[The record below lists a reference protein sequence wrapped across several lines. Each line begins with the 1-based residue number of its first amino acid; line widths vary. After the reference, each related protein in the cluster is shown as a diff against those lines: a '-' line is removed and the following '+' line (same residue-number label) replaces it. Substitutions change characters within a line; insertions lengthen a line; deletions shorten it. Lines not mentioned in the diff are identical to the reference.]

1 MRKCILLII
10 LSFLN
15 LNIFADS
22 NIFGYWLTSGSVV
35 KIENCN
41 NQVCGKI
48 ITIFVDDEVDPK
60 SILDDNNKNKSLR
73 DRMLIGIDLLSEFE
87 INDEDQK
94 TFKGGKIYDPRSG
107 NTYKSNLYLAQSG
120 ILKVEGC
127 LAFIC
132 DGEEWQP
139 LIVKTNEDGTQ
150 EAVLKNS
157 PQSNKYLREFHKIL

>member
-1 MRKCILLII
+1 MRKYILFII

-15 LNIFADS
+15 LNIFAD

-60 SILDDNNKNKSLR
+60 SILDENNKNKSLR
-73 DRMLIGIDLLSEFE
+73 DRMLIGIDLLSEFQ
-87 INDEDQK
+87 INDQDQK

-107 NTYKSNLYLAQSG
+107 NTYKSNLYLDQSG

-157 PQSNKYLREFHKIL
+157 PQSN

>member
-48 ITIFVDDEVDPK
+48 ITIFIDDEVDPK

-157 PQSNKYLREFHKIL
+157 PQSN

>member
-15 LNIFADS
+15 LNIFADN

-87 INDEDQK
+87 INDQDQK

-107 NTYKSNLYLAQSG
+107 NTYKSNLYLDQSG

-157 PQSNKYLREFHKIL
+157 PQSN

>member
-15 LNIFADS
+15 LNIFADN

-48 ITIFVDDEVDPK
+48 ITIFVDDQVDPE

-107 NTYKSNLYLAQSG
+107 NTYKSNLYLDQSG

-157 PQSNKYLREFHKIL
+157 PQSN

>member
-1 MRKCILLII
+1 MPKDLI
-10 LSFLN
+10 STGF
-15 LNIFADS
+15 F
-22 NIFGYWLTSGSVV
+22 
-35 KIENCN
+35 
-41 NQVCGKI
+41 
-48 ITIFVDDEVDPK
+48 
-60 SILDDNNKNKSLR
+60 
-73 DRMLIGIDLLSEFE
+73 LLSEFE

-157 PQSNKYLREFHKIL
+157 PQSN

>member
-157 PQSNKYLREFHKIL
+157 PQSN

>member
-15 LNIFADS
+15 LNIFADN

-94 TFKGGKIYDPRSG
+94 IFKGGKIYDPRSG

-157 PQSNKYLREFHKIL
+157 PQSN

>member
-15 LNIFADS
+15 LNIFADN

-48 ITIFVDDEVDPK
+48 ITIFVDDQVDPK

-107 NTYKSNLYLAQSG
+107 NTYKSNLYLDQSG

-157 PQSNKYLREFHKIL
+157 PQSN

>member
-15 LNIFADS
+15 LNIFADN
-22 NIFGYWLTSGSVV
+22 NIFGFWLTSGSVV

-157 PQSNKYLREFHKIL
+157 PQSN

>member
-1 MRKCILLII
+1 MRKYILFII

-15 LNIFADS
+15 LNIFAD

-60 SILDDNNKNKSLR
+60 SILDENNKNKSLR
-73 DRMLIGIDLLSEFE
+73 DRMLIGIDLLSEFQ
-87 INDEDQK
+87 INDQDQK

-107 NTYKSNLYLAQSG
+107 NTYKSNLYLDKSG

-127 LAFIC
+127 LTFIC

-150 EAVLKNS
+150 EDVLKNS
-157 PQSNKYLREFHKIL
+157 PQSN